1 MAFHTS
7 CLGNSQIPK
16 SPKNLLTIQCN
27 MFPFIINASF
37 VFYCFQIPHIF
48 VMFPHFNIQNSFR
61 VIKMHFF
68 SSTDIFK
75 VYQFSVITVLELAK
89 PDKLT
94 KIIHLCRCIMI
105 TIRFCFRISRI
116 FSLTK
121 LWYEIDML
129 FRKLFTCYW
138 ESFCPKTFPK
148 LIHAFISLSTNP
160 LWMLYTFSQTKC
172 MFYQNIFQCR
182 N

>member
-1 MAFHTS
+1 MAFHIS

-89 PDKLT
+89 PDNLT
-94 KIIHLCRCIMI
+94 KTVRLYWCIMV
-105 TIRFCFRISRI
+105 TIRFCFTIRIISH
-116 FSLTK
+116 TK
-121 LWYEIDML
+121 SSYEIDEL
-129 FRKLFTCYW
+129 FWKIFTCYW
-138 ESFCPKTFPK
+138 ALFWLFFPK
-148 LIHAFISLSTNP
+148 CFEN
-160 LWMLYTFSQTKC
+160 
-172 MFYQNIFQCR
+172 
-182 N
+182 

>member
-1 MAFHTS
+1 MAFHIS

-94 KIIHLCRCIMI
+94 KIIVQLKTKMN
-105 TIRFCFRISRI
+105 TIIGLSHHTI
-116 FSLTK
+116 
-121 LWYEIDML
+121 
-129 FRKLFTCYW
+129 LFTV
-138 ESFCPKTFPK
+138 
-148 LIHAFISLSTNP
+148 
-160 LWMLYTFSQTKC
+160 
-172 MFYQNIFQCR
+172 FYA
-182 N
+182 